1 MVEKKNIDWGSLGFA
16 YQHTDFS
23 YVSNYRDGAWDDGA
37 LTPDHTIVMSECAG
51 LMHYCQEVFE
61 GLKAYTTDDGRIVC
75 FRPDQNAAR
84 MYDSAQRICMPPF
97 PKDRF
102 VEAVERVVKANEAW
116 VPPFGTGA
124 TLYIRPFMFA
134 TGDVIGVK
142 PADEYQFRI
151 LVTPV
156 GAYYKGGVKPVKLQV
171 SKYDRAAPHG
181 TGNIKAGLNY
191 AMELEGG
198 KPTPGIGFAVGFER
212 IALALAAQGGSLET
226 AEPSCVYVACTSPRE
241 RDVAFRATLALRQA
255 GIRTEADYQGRSLK
269 SQFKQADRL
278 GAVACVVIGPDE
290 VAAGVATLRDMVTHE
305 QVSVPLDGLVAA
317 VTSQKGTGTF

>member
-84 MYDSAQRICMPPF
+84 MYEGSAQRICMPPF

-116 VPPFGTGA
+116 G
-124 TLYIRPFMFA
+124 
-134 TGDVIGVK
+134 
-142 PADEYQFRI
+142 PA
-151 LVTPV
+151 LW
-156 GAYYKGGVKPVKLQV
+156 
-171 SKYDRAAPHG
+171 
-181 TGNIKAGLNY
+181 
-191 AMELEGG
+191 
-198 KPTPGIGFAVGFER
+198 
-212 IALALAAQGGSLET
+212 
-226 AEPSCVYVACTSPRE
+226 
-241 RDVAFRATLALRQA
+241 
-255 GIRTEADYQGRSLK
+255 
-269 SQFKQADRL
+269 
-278 GAVACVVIGPDE
+278 
-290 VAAGVATLRDMVTHE
+290 
-305 QVSVPLDGLVAA
+305 
-317 VTSQKGTGTF
+317 

>member
-1 MVEKKNIDWGSLGFA
+1 MWKIRRS
-16 YQHTDFS
+16 
-23 YVSNYRDGAWDDGA
+23 
-37 LTPDHTIVMSECAG
+37 CAG
-51 LMHYCQEVFE
+51 LDYYTRTVFE
-61 GLKAYTTDDGRIVC
+61 
-75 FRPDQNAAR
+75 
-84 MYDSAQRICMPPF
+84 
-97 PKDRF
+97 
-102 VEAVERVVKANEAW
+102 VEALD
-116 VPPFGTGA
+116 GG
-124 TLYIRPFMFA
+124 
-134 TGDVIGVK
+134 
-142 PADEYQFRI
+142 
-151 LVTPV
+151 V
-156 GAYYKGGVKPVKLQV
+156 GAIGGGGR
-171 SKYDRAAPHG
+171 YD
-181 TGNIKAGLNY
+181 GL
-191 AMELEGG
+191 MELEGG

-290 VAAGVATLRDMVTHE
+290 VAAVVATLRDMVTHE